1 VASISWSAPQPLLTL
16 SNRMSFIGLTYLHLT
31 AALVVTAVSS
41 EYPLFPNK
49 STVVTIA
56 EVITIFVLIFLL
68 TGAKPGPYKYVL
80 FAAFCLLIGQTL
92 APKVDKLQEKGTLRE
107 VLVSVGGIFLAMT
120 VVGFL
125 DNQNLLGFGG
135 YALAALIGLIIARI
149 ALMIANMA
157 SPESMDFSKINTILN
172 WFATVLFSFY
182 VAYDT
187 QRLKDKTVQR
197 GKDYVDASLGLF
209 LDILNLFSS
218 MDD

>member
-1 VASISWSAPQPLLTL
+1 
-16 SNRMSFIGLTYLHLT
+16 MSFIGLTYLHLT
-31 AALVVTAVSS
+31 AALVLTAVSS
-41 EYPLFPNK
+41 EYPLSK
-49 STVVTIA
+49 SPFVIIA
-56 EVITIFVLIFLL
+56 EIIAIFVLIFLL

-80 FAAFCLLIGQTL
+80 FAAFCLVIGQTL

-107 VLVSVGGIFLAMT
+107 VLVSVGGIFVAMS

-125 DNQNLLGFGG
+125 DNQNILGFEG
-135 YALAALIGLIIARI
+135 YLFAALLGLIIARI
-149 ALMIANMA
+149 VLMVGNWAG
-157 SPESMDFSKINTILN
+157 PDSMDFTKMNTLLN
-172 WFATVLFSFY
+172 WFTTILFSLY